1 MRSDLRGMAG
11 LDAQR
16 RRPDSSSQLN
26 TGSIPTTPRDPSVE
40 YMFGRGTGYKVPA
53 TTEEEEGDAALL
65 RKTSAVPGL
74 LNMSECVRGTG

>member
-1 MRSDLRGMAG
+1 M
-11 LDAQR
+11 
-16 RRPDSSSQLN
+16 
-26 TGSIPTTPRDPSVE
+26 
-40 YMFGRGTGYKVPA
+40 PA